1 MAVKLKRLWF
11 YIKLYPYFVSRS
23 VQSRMSYKSDFFLGM
38 AASALMQGLGYVFI
52 WAVFQGIPEMNG
64 WSFYQMVFVYGMAAI
79 SLGLNEFLFAGS
91 WEVGKLVRDGS
102 FDRLLLRPVG
112 TMFSILAADVALH
125 GLGSVLFGLAVC
137 IVALCRLQ
145 LALSL
150 GKILFWIVAMA
161 CGALIFFSVNMI
173 CATVSFWVTDIS
185 SAMVMVQNVSE
196 FTKYP
201 IAIYGRK
208 LQMLLTF
215 VIPFAFSSYYPTG
228 FLLGMEDSPIYWLGP
243 IAAAAVAVTAASLF
257 WKYGTGK
264 YQSAGG

>member
-1 MAVKLKRLWF
+1 MAVKRLWF
-11 YIKLYPYFVSRS
+11 YLKLYPYFVSRS
-23 VQSRMSYKSDFFLGM
+23 IQSRMSYKSDFILGVT
-38 AASALMQGLGYVFI
+38 ASALMQALGYVFI

-64 WSFYQMVFVYGMAAI
+64 WSFYQMVFVYGMSAI

-91 WEVGKLVRDGS
+91 WQVGKYVREGS

-137 IVALCRLQ
+137 IVALCKLQ
-145 LALSL
+145 IVLSL
-150 GKILFWIVAMA
+150 VKILFWIVAMA
-161 CGALIFFSVNMI
+161 CGALIFFAVNMI
-173 CATVSFWVTDIS
+173 CATIAFWVTDTS

-208 LQMLLTF
+208 LQVFLTY
-215 VIPFAFSSYYPTG
+215 VIPFAFSSYYPAG
-228 FLLGMEDSPIYWLGP
+228 FLLGMEDRPIYWLGP
-243 IAAAAVAVTAASLF
+243 VMAAALAVTAAALF
-257 WKYGTGK
+257 WRYGTGK

>member
-1 MAVKLKRLWF
+1 MAVERLWF
-11 YIKLYPYFVSRS
+11 YIRLYPYFVSRS
-23 VQSRMSYKSDFFLGM
+23 IQSRMSYKSDFILGV

-79 SLGLNEFLFAGS
+79 SLGLNEFLFAGT

-125 GLGSVLFGLAVC
+125 GIGSVLFGLAVC
-137 IVALCRLQ
+137 AVALCRLQ

-150 GKILFWIVAMA
+150 GKILFWILAMA

-173 CATVSFWVTDIS
+173 CATASFWVTEIS
-185 SAMVMVQNVSE
+185 SVMVMVQNVSE

-208 LQMLLTF
+208 LQMFLTF

-228 FLLGMEDSPIYWLGP
+228 FLMGMEDRPIYWLGP
-243 IAAAAVAVTAASLF
+243 VVAAAVAVTAASLF
-257 WKYGTGK
+257 WRYGTGK

>member
-1 MAVKLKRLWF
+1 MAVKRLWF
-11 YIKLYPYFVSRS
+11 YLKLYPYYVSRS
-23 VQSRMSYKSDFFLGM
+23 IQSRMSYKSDFILGVT
-38 AASALMQGLGYVFI
+38 ASILMQSLGYVFI

-91 WEVGKLVRDGS
+91 WQVAKYVRDGS

-125 GLGSVLFGLAVC
+125 GIGSVLFGLAVC

-150 GKILFWIVAMA
+150 GKILFWIVAMI
-161 CGALIFFSVNMI
+161 CGAVIFFSVNMI
-173 CATVSFWVTDIS
+173 CATLTFWVTDTS
-185 SAMVMVQNVSE
+185 SVMMMGQNVSE

-201 IAIYGRK
+201 IAIYGRR
-208 LQMLLTF
+208 LQIFLTF
-215 VIPFAFSSYYPTG
+215 VVPFAFSSYYPTG
-228 FLLGMEDSPIYWLGP
+228 FLLGMENGPIYWLGP
-243 IAAAAVAVTAASLF
+243 IVAAAVAMTAASLF
-257 WKYGTGK
+257 WRFGTGK